1 MDYNIYIHNVEE
13 SKPTTPKKPKDT
25 PTKPKD
31 DQDQEEKLDLK
42 QFSLGAIAKAV
53 PAVAA
58 AIAVLK
64 VIDGLV
70 GQYLPFQAQMTGDY
84 RATMAYQNFHQGM
97 NLATKPFSGA
107 WGIFRQKELWK
118 VENERRRMNAELLGD
133 TEINKIWRGV

>member
-13 SKPTTPKKPKDT
+13 SKPTSPKKPKDT
-25 PTKPKD
+25 PTKP
-31 DQDQEEKLDLK
+31 QEEEEEKLDFK
-42 QFSLGAIAKAV
+42 QFSFGAIAKAV

-84 RATMAYQNFHQGM
+84 RATMAYSNFHQGM

-107 WGIFRQKELWK
+107 W
-118 VENERRRMNAELLGD
+118 V
-133 TEINKIWRGV
+133 T